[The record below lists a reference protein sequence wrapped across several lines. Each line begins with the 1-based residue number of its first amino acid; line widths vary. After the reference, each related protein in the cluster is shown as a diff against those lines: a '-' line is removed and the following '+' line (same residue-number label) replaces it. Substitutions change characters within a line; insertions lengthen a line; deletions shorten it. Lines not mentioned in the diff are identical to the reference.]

1 MVEKN
6 HITEDDLEEAIEW
19 LHDHHCLYFLRKLEA
34 DDETIKYIKG
44 ICKEAGFE
52 LDQLWGMQVG
62 DDEWLKQ
69 NMEKIKSPVFVWAND
84 VSIDSPDNAKMYDYI
99 QVGFDGGEL
108 KEKLEEGSDP
118 IKKL

>member
-19 LHDHHCLYFLRKLEA
+19 LHDHHCLYFLRKLGA

-44 ICKEAGFE
+44 ICKEAGSE

-108 KEKLEEGSDP
+108 KEGSDP
-118 IKKL
+118 KKNYKQE

>member
-19 LHDHHCLYFLRKLEA
+19 LHDHHCLYFLRKLGA

-44 ICKEAGFE
+44 ICK
-52 LDQLWGMQVG
+52 
-62 DDEWLKQ
+62 
-69 NMEKIKSPVFVWAND
+69 SPVFVRAND

-108 KEKLEEGSDP
+108 KEGSDP
-118 IKKL
+118 KKNYKQE

>member
-19 LHDHHCLYFLRKLEA
+19 LHDHHRLYFLRKLEA

-62 DDEWLKQ
+62 DDEMAETKYGK
-69 NMEKIKSPVFVWAND
+69 NKIT
-84 VSIDSPDNAKMYDYI
+84 SICLGK
-99 QVGFDGGEL
+99 
-108 KEKLEEGSDP
+108 
-118 IKKL
+118 

>member
-84 VSIDSPDNAKMYDYI
+84 VSIDDYS
-99 QVGFDGGEL
+99 GAL
-108 KEKLEEGSDP
+108 
-118 IKKL
+118 